1 MEGLKE
7 QGFRRKEDWEER
19 LEANLGDLLTLI
31 VLASFN
37 NLQWAKL

>member
-1 MEGLKE
+1 MEGLNE

-19 LEANLGDLLTLI
+19 LEGNLGDLLTLL